1 LTRIKFAREWQL
13 AWTAAPGVLEFGI
26 LRGGAFQDM
35 RRSLSRWMTAAV
47 LWVAFTPM
55 ARAETLAATVER
67 WGLLGSWA
75 VDCAAR
81 PDRDKGALLTYEIR
95 TDGRVMYRRNF
106 GDAKDENE
114 VVSATVNA
122 EGVIN
127 VMVYFPSLQQTREYG
142 LLLSKQGSLRAI
154 YNRSE
159 RGVYTIKDGK
169 YVATGAPPPPQQRCD

>member
-1 LTRIKFAREWQL
+1 MTHRSKRWI
-13 AWTAAPGVLEFGI
+13 TAV
-26 LRGGAFQDM
+26 
-35 RRSLSRWMTAAV
+35 V
-47 LWVAFTPM
+47 LWAAFTPS
-55 ARAETLAATVER
+55 AGAETLSATVEQ

-95 TDGRVMYRRNF
+95 KDGRVMYRRNF

-122 EGVIN
+122 EGLIN
-127 VMVYFPSLQQTREYG
+127 LMVYFPSLQQTREFG
-142 LLLSKQGSLRAI
+142 LLLSKQGNLRAI

-159 RGVYTIKDGK
+159 RGEYTIRDGK
-169 YVATGAPPPPQQRCD
+169 YVATGAQTPAQRRCD